1 MSFLNF
7 DDINYFSLAGF
18 TLNPEERAAL
28 SSSLILLRQHERLL
42 STFLWGKILGI
53 QKDYFVA
60 QGITDDLF
68 ARKYFYSMDMVN
80 WLQLPHLTPPE
91 FKHMESIL
99 SRFLGDPSFEYPVT
113 EQVPEGQDAPP
124 PINEEKRLAGLVA
137 LINHEAQ
144 VVPRGAYY
152 RDAVH
157 ELKSNPSF
165 QGLPGPDASHLTS
178 YLHFRPNFKLD
189 LKTVK
194 QLGANYDESIDILD
208 SIAMDQPNG
217 VWSLQQENGGEVV
230 LIRSLLWP
238 GYTFFH
244 TPASG
249 KYGSMYCGTGQTNVN
264 IGFML

>member
-7 DDINYFSLAGF
+7 DDIHYFSLAGF
-18 TLNPEERAAL
+18 TLNAEERAAL
-28 SSSLILLRQHERLL
+28 SSSLVLLRQHERLS
-42 STFLWGKILGI
+42 STSLWGKVLGI

-80 WLQLPHLTPPE
+80 WLQLPQLAPPE
-91 FKHMESIL
+91 LMRSENIL
-99 SRFLGDPSFEYPVT
+99 SRFLGDPSFEYAVT
-113 EQVPEGQDAPP
+113 ETTPEDAEKPP
-124 PINEEKRLAGLVA
+124 VINEEKRLAGLVA

-152 RDAVH
+152 RDALH

-165 QGLPGPDASHLTS
+165 QGLPGSDAGFLTS
-178 YLHFRPNFKLD
+178 YQHFRPGFKLD

-194 QLGANYDESIDILD
+194 DLGANYDESIDIFD
-208 SIAMDQPNG
+208 PISKDQPNG
-217 VWSLQQENGGEVV
+217 VWSLQQEQGGEVI
-230 LIRSLLWP
+230 LLRSLLWP

-244 TPASG
+244 TPTPS
-249 KYGSMYCGTGQTNVN
+249 KFGSMYCGNGQKNAN